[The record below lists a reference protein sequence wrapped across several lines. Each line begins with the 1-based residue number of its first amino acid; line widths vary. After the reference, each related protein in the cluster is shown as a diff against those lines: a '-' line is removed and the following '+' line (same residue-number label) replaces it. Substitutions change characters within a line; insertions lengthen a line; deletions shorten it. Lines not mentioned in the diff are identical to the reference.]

1 MKVYNGRNRRVN
13 TRKFSPVRPAV
24 PSPPPKDE
32 DPPPQ
37 QPPPS
42 QPSSPTGG
50 DKKKG
55 MFSQDDGAIV
65 ALGVLNMKNQKIA
78 NVKHGNDAGDAV
90 NNTAMQLYC
99 TTNFYKK
106 VDGDT
111 IAKIVDTTRLAV
123 ESLPTKVQVTTT
135 VANESAAMK
144 KYVDNQI
151 AAEKTANKDVHTS
164 TETYLTSLNGAVR
177 SVKEISQLR
186 QAAIN
191 SSFNGNFE
199 TGIFVKDIKITSI
212 LVNNFTK
219 GWKLHL
225 VHNKVFNN
233 TGTPKIEKVLLLPK
247 LNSLIEFECNLEVT
261 DTKYVTL
268 ELTTPANTPAT
279 SPISVTIM
287 YEQRSTTVPSQ

>member
-1 MKVYNGRNRRVN
+1 MKVHNGRSRRVN

-24 PSPPPKDE
+24 PPPPPKDE

-37 QPPPS
+37 QPPS

-50 DKKKG
+50 DKKKS

-65 ALGVLNMKNQKIA
+65 ALGVLNMKNQKIV
-78 NVKHGNDAGDAV
+78 NVKHGIDAGDAV

-99 TTNFYKK
+99 TTNFFKK
-106 VDGDT
+106 VDGDA

-123 ESLPTKVQVTTT
+123 EGLPSKVQMTTA
-135 VANESAAMK
+135 VANESAAVK

-151 AAEKTANKDVHTS
+151 AAEKKANKEVHTA

-177 SVKEISQLR
+177 SVKEIAQIR
-186 QAAIN
+186 QATIN
-191 SSFNGNFE
+191 SSFNGTFE

-212 LVNNFTK
+212 FVNNFIK

-225 VHNKVFNN
+225 LYNKVFNN
-233 TGTPKIEKVLLLPK
+233 TGTPKIDKAMLLPK
-247 LNSLIEFECNLEVT
+247 ANSLIEFECNLEVM
-261 DTKYVTL
+261 DTKYITF
-268 ELTTPANTPAT
+268 ELTTPANAPAP
-279 SPISVTIM
+279 SFISVTIM

>member
-1 MKVYNGRNRRVN
+1 MKVHNGRNRRVN
-13 TRKFSPVRPAV
+13 MRKFSPVRPAV
-24 PSPPPKDE
+24 PAPPSDDPV
-32 DPPPQ
+32 PPPQ

-42 QPSSPTGG
+42 QPTSPTGG
-50 DKKKG
+50 KKSS
-55 MFSQDDGAIV
+55 MFSQDEGAIV
-65 ALGVLNMKNQKIA
+65 ALGVLNMKNQKIV

-111 IAKIVDTTRLAV
+111 IAKIVDATRLAV
-123 ESLPTKVQVTTT
+123 EVLPTKVQVTTA
-135 VANESAAMK
+135 VANESVAMK

-151 AAEKTANKDVHTS
+151 AAEKNANKDVHTA

-177 SVKEISQLR
+177 SVKEIAQLR
-186 QAAIN
+186 QATIN

-268 ELTTPANTPAT
+268 ELTTPASTPAT

-287 YEQRSTTVPSQ
+287 YEQRSTVVPTQ